1 LNLKQKAD
9 FIRRDLVRVAVKNKM
24 GHIASSLSCVDI
36 LVALYYEVM
45 KPEDHLIFSKAHGC
59 YGLYSILHDLGKI
72 PTNVWENFDL
82 SGCSERNLEY
92 GIEAGCGALGH
103 GLPMAVGL
111 AWGLKLQNKPGKVYC
126 IVGDGEMQEGS
137 CWEALQFTIYHE
149 INNLNIIVDDNGL
162 QAMDYCDNIL
172 FHMLRWFDSFNF
184 YHTNCN
190 GNNIKDII
198 IALKRNR
205 YVTFAQTIKGYG
217 LKCMENIPKFHFRV
231 PTQEEL
237 DMGWRKVRL

>member
-1 LNLKQKAD
+1 MNLKDKAD
-9 FIRRDLVRVAVKNKM
+9 FIRHDLVRVAVKNNM

-36 LVALYYEVM
+36 LVALYYDVM

-59 YGLYSILHDLGKI
+59 YGLYSILHDKGKI
-72 PTNVWENFDL
+72 PTDVWENFKL

-111 AWGLKLQNKPGKVYC
+111 AWGMKLQGLPGKVYC

-137 CWEALQFTIYHE
+137 CYEAIQFAVHH
-149 INNLNIIVDDNGL
+149 NNIDNLIVIVDYNKL
-162 QAMDYCDNIL
+162 QAMACTCDIISGGCE
-172 FHMLRWFDSFNF
+172 FSWSVYD
-184 YHTNCN
+184 CN
-190 GNNIKDII
+190 GHDIEE
-198 IALKRNR
+198 IADCLIEYPGLNML
-205 YVTFAQTIKGYG
+205 FANTIKGYG
-217 LKCMENIPKFHFRV
+217 LLCMENIPKFHFRV

-237 DMGWRKVRL
+237 DMGWRDE